1 MTAQAIIEHT
11 DTLLSSSTAYNA
23 LQAKLEQFADDNAI
37 TLGPNDKAAMT
48 ELAEGYVR
56 AVANLLIECDMAA
69 AAAGIQRFTS
79 PIIRTAAAYF
89 LNPKDYI
96 RDDKGLY
103 GLLDDAY
110 LACRFIARISEIVA
124 AERGFPLIDTSLDRH
139 SPTIRVLIGEPLG
152 AQLNNEVEG
161 VIQSVLS
168 QIQMEQIQ
176 ALQFRNNWNRW
187 AHQENVINTEAQI
200 MSIAGGNF

>member
-1 MTAQAIIEHT
+1 M
-11 DTLLSSSTAYNA
+11 
-23 LQAKLEQFADDNAI
+23 
-37 TLGPNDKAAMT
+37 
-48 ELAEGYVR
+48 
-56 AVANLLIECDMAA
+56 
-69 AAAGIQRFTS
+69 
-79 PIIRTAAAYF
+79 
-89 LNPKDYI
+89 
-96 RDDKGLY
+96 
-103 GLLDDAY
+103 
-110 LACRFIARISEIVA
+110 
-124 AERGFPLIDTSLDRH
+124 
-139 SPTIRVLIGEPLG
+139 LIGEPLG